1 MKSAADLDDIYMR
14 GVRAMTNIQ
23 EQFERIEIGGKAYM
37 KSTVGSALINELSK
51 KGSFINILA
60 NRMSLAEAPGR
71 TVSHWR

>member
-1 MKSAADLDDIYMR
+1 MA
-14 GVRAMTNIQ
+14 NIQ

-51 KGSFINILA
+51 QPGSFINILA

-71 TVSHWR
+71 TISHWR